1 MGELVTDD
9 VLELFAVVA
18 EPEDLADGVAERFG
32 GLVQRLSFS
41 TPQSGDA
48 ARWKTAIERLQGV

>member
-1 MGELVTDD
+1 
-9 VLELFAVVA
+9 
-18 EPEDLADGVAERFG
+18 VAERFG